1 MSFQQ
6 NDASTYKISI
16 RENGMSKM
24 TLQSADTDDAVQ
36 AFQEAGID
44 NSVVEE
50 LEITNSPKLQLA
62 SLGAFA
68 KLKVLR
74 LKGMGSMP
82 SLEPVLELMPSLQI
96 LVLEETELTGPDHLY
111 LLRHPALR
119 NLQVVL
125 PAKHPKKQMW
135 AHLSMALEVPI
146 LKKQILQQAA
156 AAKK

>member
-6 NDASTYKISI
+6 NDASTYTISI

-24 TLQSADTDDAVQ
+24 TLQSVDTDDAVK

-44 NSVVEE
+44 NSVIEE
-50 LEITNSPKLQLA
+50 LEILNSPKLLLT
-62 SLGAFA
+62 SLGAFT

-74 LKGMGSMP
+74 LKGMGNLS
-82 SLEPVLELMPSLQI
+82 SLEAVLEVMPSLQT
-96 LVLEETELTGPDHLY
+96 LVLEETELNGPDHLY
-111 LLRHPALR
+111 LLKHPALR
-119 NLQVVL
+119 SLQMTL
-125 PAKHPKKQMW
+125 PPKHPKKQMW

-156 AAKK
+156 AKK

>member
-1 MSFQQ
+1 MSFQK
-6 NDASTYKISI
+6 NDAQTYNISI

-24 TLQSADTDDAVQ
+24 TLQSVDTDDAVK
-36 AFQEAGID
+36 AFQEAGIG
-44 NSVVEE
+44 NAEVEE
-50 LEITNSPKLQLA
+50 LEIFNSPKLQLT

-74 LKGMGSMP
+74 MKGMGSLS
-82 SLEPVLELMPSLQI
+82 SLEGVLEVMPSLQM
-96 LVLEETELTGPDHLY
+96 LVMEETELTGPDHLY
-111 LLRHPALR
+111 LLKHPALR
-119 NLQVVL
+119 SLQMVL

-156 AAKK
+156 AKK

>member
-6 NDASTYKISI
+6 NDASTYTISI

-24 TLQSADTDDAVQ
+24 TLQSVDTDDAVK
-36 AFQEAGID
+36 AFQEVGID
-44 NSVVEE
+44 NSVIEE
-50 LEITNSPKLQLA
+50 LEILNSPKLQIT

-74 LKGMGSMP
+74 LKGMGSLS
-82 SLEPVLELMPSLQI
+82 SLEGVLELMPSLQT
-96 LVLEETELTGPDHLY
+96 LALEETELTGPDHLY
-111 LLRHPALR
+111 LLKHPALK
-119 NLQVVL
+119 NLQMVL

-135 AHLSMALEVPI
+135 AHLSMAMEVPI

-156 AAKK
+156 AKK